1 MAEIIMKIGYTARG
15 AYDAATTYDRLDV
28 VSAGHGVYASKVAD
42 NVGHAVSDTA
52 WWDVLISPT
61 DIDKMISDG
70 GAAAVSAL
78 VAAGVA
84 SNVATSVVEDIAAG
98 KTAIA
103 TALTNQGSVTGSSES
118 LSSMAAKVQ
127 NLKLAVPGEIRD
139 FDRCGALGDIDLPVI
154 LKNNVRTD
162 YPYSCG
168 VSFFAVDLSTVTLSG
183 ADAYLCSDGF
193 FCEGSAVHTFT
204 DNPALYRYIIFY
216 FRTIDYTVPLPVARV
231 RQLIAWNGHPYFVTT
246 AANKVQEIISY
257 SPDNYTDNFGQLG
270 GTVAYISV
278 AGISV
283 CATAGMVNG
292 NSTILMMSLKAL
304 SSITGGYVVS
314 TCTALATLAL
324 PALASITGGYVV
336 YNCGALATLAL
347 PALASITGG
356 YVADTCAALAT
367 LALPALSSITGG
379 YVVSNCTAL
388 ATLALPALS
397 SITGGYVANKCGAL
411 ATLALPA
418 LTSITGGYVVGTCG
432 ALATLALPALADIG
446 TSDTPFNLQQ
456 NGLCGGLPSCTSI
469 DLSGLKHIKVINFLA
484 GNADRQII
492 RNTPKVTLLSLPSL
506 QSATFITGM
515 SIKSL
520 ALGGNKYENA
530 TDIIDVSASLV
541 NTVLT
546 SVTVGQGFAINLT
559 LKGCDAL
566 THDVL
571 VAIIANLADQTADVP
586 LTLKLDSVLI
596 ALLSAGEIA
605 VATNKNWNV
614 II

>member
-1 MAEIIMKIGYTARG
+1 MAETVIKIGYTSKG
-15 AYDAATTYDRLDV
+15 AYSENTTYDRLDV
-28 VSAGHGVYASKVAD
+28 VSFGHGIYASRVA
-42 NVGHAVSDTA
+42 NNIGHAVTDPA
-52 WWDVLISPT
+52 WWDVFV
-61 DIDKMISDG
+61 DADAIDDSISDAS
-70 GAAAVSAL
+70 AAAVSAL
-78 VAAGVA
+78 TAAGA
-84 SNVATSVVEDIAAG
+84 AEQIATGMLSDVKAG

-103 TALTNQGSVTGSSES
+103 TALTNQGSVTVDTETFAA
-118 LSSMAAKVQ
+118 MAAKVQ

-168 VSFFAVDLSTVTLSG
+168 VSFFAVDLQTVTLSG

-246 AANKVQEIISY
+246 AANKVQELISY

-292 NSTILMMSLKAL
+292 NNTILMMSLKAL
-304 SSITGGYVVS
+304 SSITGGYVVNNCAS
-314 TCTALATLAL
+314 LATLAL
-324 PALASITGGYVV
+324 PALSSITGGTVA

-347 PALASITGG
+347 PALASI
-356 YVADTCAALAT
+356 
-367 LALPALSSITGG
+367 
-379 YVVSNCTAL
+379 
-388 ATLALPALS
+388 
-397 SITGGYVANKCGAL
+397 
-411 ATLALPA
+411 
-418 LTSITGGYVVGTCG
+418 GT
-432 ALATLALPALADIG
+432 T
-446 TSDTPFNLQQ
+446 DTPFNL
-456 NGLCGGLPSCTSI
+456 GTSLLCINLPNCTVV
-469 DLSGLKHIKVINFLA
+469 DMPRLERINVVGALA
-484 GNADRQII
+484 GNASRQLIQT
-492 RNTPKVTLLSLPSL
+492 TPKVTSLSLPALRYANFISGRDITSL
-506 QSATFITGM
+506 T
-515 SIKSL
+515 
-520 ALGGNKYENA
+520 LGGNKYENA
-530 TDIIDVSASLV
+530 TDVIDVSGSLA
-541 NTVLT
+541 NTFLT
-546 SVTVGQGFAINLT
+546 NLTVGQGFAINLT

-571 VAIIANLADQTADVP
+571 VAIIANLANQTTDIP

>member
-52 WWDVLISPT
+52 WWDVFVDST

-84 SNVATSVVEDIAAG
+84 SNVATSVVEDITAG
-98 KTAIA
+98 KTEIA

-139 FDRCGALGDIDLPVI
+139 FDRCGMLGDIDLPAL

-168 VSFFAVDLSTVTLSG
+168 VSFFAVDLQTVTLSG

-246 AANKVQEIISY
+246 AANKVQELISY

-292 NSTILMMSLKAL
+292 NNTILMMSLNAL
-304 SSITGGYVVS
+304 ASITGGYVAS
-314 TCTALATLAL
+314 YCGALATLAL
-324 PALASITGGYVV
+324 PALSSITVGYVASYCGALATLALPALTSV
-336 YNCGALATLAL
+336 QGGTVVGYCGALATLAL

-356 YVADTCAALAT
+356 N
-367 LALPALSSITGG
+367 
-379 YVVSNCTAL
+379 VVN
-388 ATLALPALS
+388 
-397 SITGGYVANKCGAL
+397 N
-411 ATLALPA
+411 
-418 LTSITGGYVVGTCG
+418 CG
-432 ALATLALPALADIG
+432 ALATLALPALASIG
-446 TSDTPFNLQQ
+446 TTDTPFNL
-456 NGLCGGLPSCTSI
+456 GTSMLCVGLPNCTVV
-469 DLSGLKHIKVINFLA
+469 DMPRLERINVVGVLA
-484 GNADRQII
+484 GNASRQLIQT
-492 RNTPKVTLLSLPSL
+492 TPKVTSLSLPALRYANFISGRDITSL
-506 QSATFITGM
+506 T
-515 SIKSL
+515 
-520 ALGGNKYENA
+520 LGGNKYKNA
-530 TDIIDVSASLV
+530 TDVIDVSGSLA
-541 NTVLT
+541 NTFLT
-546 SVTVGQGFAINLT
+546 NLTVGQGFAINLT

-614 II
+614 TI